1 MTRLRWGMVGG
12 GPGAF
17 IGGVHRRA
25 AGLTGQY
32 ELVAGAFSG
41 DAQRSRDFGQML
53 GMDPDRSSGSWETL
67 LERELALPEEQ
78 RIQGVSIVTPNH
90 MHYPVARA
98 FAQANIAVV
107 CDKPLVHTSEQAA
120 DLMRI
125 VAQTGQLFAVT
136 YNYTGYPMV
145 RQARDL
151 VRSGVLGEIR
161 KVQVLYNQGW
171 LTTRLEGQGNPQA
184 DWRTDPQRS
193 GIAGAIGDIGS
204 HAENLVATVTGLTL
218 EAICADLTTFVP
230 GRALDD
236 DASLLLRFQGGARGL
251 LAVSQIA
258 CGLENDLSLQVFG
271 TRGSLCWQ
279 QEHPNHLDL
288 YPLEGPQQ
296 RWTRGNPAVSP
307 AAQAASHVPAGHPEG
322 FTEAFGNLYRG
333 VAETLLARQEG
344 RTPDPQIAQ
353 FPTLEDGARGVHFIE
368 KTVESARSEHK
379 WTDALWQSP
388 VSPALPNR
396 S

>member
-17 IGGVHRRA
+17 IGAVHRRA
-25 AGLTGQY
+25 TGLTEQY

-41 DAQRSRDFGQML
+41 DAERSRAFGQTL
-53 GMDPDRSSGSWETL
+53 GIAADRSYGSWEAM
-67 LERELALPEEQ
+67 LEGELALPEHL

-98 FAQANIAVV
+98 FAQASIPVV

-120 DLMRI
+120 DLLRI
-125 VAQTGQLFAVT
+125 VAGTGSLFAVT

-151 VRSGVLGEIR
+151 VRGGVLGEVR

-171 LTTRLEGQGNPQA
+171 LSTRLEGQGNPQA
-184 DWRTDPQRS
+184 DWRTDPRRS
-193 GIAGAIGDIGS
+193 GIAGAMGDIGS
-204 HAENLVATVTGLTL
+204 HAENLIATVTGLTL
-218 EAICADLTTFVP
+218 EAVCADLTTFVP

-271 TRGSLCWQ
+271 TRGSLRWQ
-279 QEHPNHLDL
+279 QETPNHLDVF
-288 YPLEGPQQ
+288 PLEGPQQ
-296 RWTRGNPAVSP
+296 RWTRGNSALSP
-307 AAQAASHVPAGHPEG
+307 SAQAASHVPSGHPEG
-322 FTEAFGNLYRG
+322 FTEAFANLYRG
-333 VAETLLARQEG
+333 VAETLLAQQEG

-368 KTVESARSEHK
+368 KTVESASSTQK
-379 WTDALWQSP
+379 WTHARWEG
-388 VSPALPNR
+388 N
-396 S
+396 